1 MSESIGLDTFKECLE
16 VQTFLKVSR
25 GTRLNNYKL
34 LGLVIPNNNHKIS
47 FFLLEKCNKK
57 NTYKKMYK
65 SHTCV
70 FIISLDMIIYLS
82 ISEKLN
88 SLTKF

>member
-1 MSESIGLDTFKECLE
+1 MSESISLDTFKECLE

-47 FFLLEKCNKK
+47 FFNLKNVIKKIHIKKCIK
-57 NTYKKMYK
+57 
-65 SHTCV
+65 V
-70 FIISLDMIIYLS
+70 ILVYL
-82 ISEKLN
+82 
-88 SLTKF
+88 